1 MNNHIFSD
9 FITETTIDLI
19 EVIQKDRHLDPKIK
33 VELIGKLVQRYRFN
47 EVVQEMYL

>member
-19 EVIQKDRHLDPKIK
+19 EVIQKDRNLDPKIK
-33 VELIGKLVQRYRFN
+33 IELIGKLVERYRYQ
-47 EVVQEMYL
+47 EVVKEMYL